1 MSFPRF
7 YPVMPELEWIERI
20 APLGIEM
27 VQLRLKEAS
36 DDQIH
41 HQIAQALE
49 VCAQHNVQLI
59 VNDYW
64 QAAIELG
71 ADYIHLGQEDLASC
85 DLGAIKQAGIKLGIS
100 THSEEELAIALAAEP
115 DYIALGP
122 VYKTILKEMKWD
134 PQGLLT
140 VTQWCEKIERE
151 KTGLPLVAI
160 GGINLERA
168 THVFAAGADSCAV
181 VTDIVTASD
190 PREQVQKWNL
200 LTNGF

>member
-1 MSFPRF
+1 
-7 YPVMPELEWIERI
+7 MPTVQWIERL
-20 APLGIEM
+20 APLGIGV

-36 DDQIH
+36 ETEIYRQIEES
-41 HQIAQALE
+41 LE
-49 VCAQHNVQLI
+49 ICAQHNVQLI

-85 DLGAIKQAGIKLGIS
+85 DLSAIKEAGIQMGIS
-100 THSEEELAIALAAEP
+100 THSEEELAIALRAEP

-122 VYKTILKEMKWD
+122 VYETVLKEMKWD

-140 VTQWCEKIERE
+140 VTQWRE
-151 KTGLPLVAI
+151 KTSLPLVAI

-181 VTDIVTASD
+181 VTDIVTACD
-190 PREQVQKWNL
+190 LREHVQKWL
-200 LTNGF
+200 LLAEGF

>member
-1 MSFPRF
+1 
-7 YPVMPELEWIERI
+7 MPELEWIERI

-36 DDQIH
+36 DDQIY

-100 THSEEELAIALAAEP
+100 THSEEELATALAAEP

-168 THVFAAGADSCAV
+168 THVFASGADSCADV
-181 VTDIVTASD
+181 RDIVTASH
-190 PREQVQKWNL
+190 PRLQVQNWNL
-200 LTNGF
+200 LTIGFLSL